1 MIGAI
6 AGDMI
11 GSVYEARPIKK
22 KDFPLFHPACRF
34 TDDSVLTIA
43 VARAILE
50 DRDYRRWVLAFG
62 RRYPHAGYGRS
73 FERWLRAESPE
84 PYGSWGNGSAMR
96 ASPVGFAFD
105 DMGTVAAEA
114 AKSAGISHDHPEGIK
129 GAQAA
134 AVAVFAARTFRDKTI
149 VKDEIQ
155 RRFGYDLNRSI
166 DRIRPGYRFEVS
178 CRKSVPEAIIAFLE
192 SESYEDA
199 VRNAVSLGGDADTQ
213 ACIAG
218 GIAEAY
224 YGGIPKGM
232 VQEVK
237 NRLTP
242 ELWEIVE
249 HFYARFCMTMETD

>member
-1 MIGAI
+1 MLGAI

-22 KDFPLFHPACRF
+22 KNFPLFHPACRF
-34 TDDSVLTIA
+34 TDDSVLTIS
-43 VARAILE
+43 VAGAILE
-50 DRDYRRWVLAFG
+50 DKDYRRWVLEIG
-62 RRYPHAGYGRS
+62 RRYPYAGYGGS
-73 FERWLRAESPE
+73 FIRWLQAESPE

-105 DMGTVAAEA
+105 DMETVAAEA
-114 AKSAGISHDHPEGIK
+114 ARSAEISHDHPEGIK

-155 RRFGYDLNRSI
+155 RRFGYDLNRSLA
-166 DRIRPGYRFEVS
+166 RIRPGYRFEVS
-178 CRKSVPEAIIAFLE
+178 CQKSVPEAIIAFLE
-192 SESYEDA
+192 SDSYEDA

-224 YGGIPKGM
+224 YGGVPAD
-232 VQEVK
+232 VVREVK

-242 ELWEIVE
+242 DLWEIVKR
-249 HFYARFCMTMETD
+249 FYAGCRMKMEPD